1 MTTDELDKLIAHH
14 EFQKTMW
21 GQSPIAAE
29 HCKWEADLRAMKQVF
44 GTLRNLQEAAVGV
57 LVLRDVP
64 VGRDARDVTFE
75 QLEDAANAAKGMLA
89 KAEENKS

>member
-21 GQSPIAAE
+21 GQSSIAAE

-44 GTLRNLQEAAVGV
+44 GTLRDLQQAALGV
-57 LVLRDVP
+57 LVLRDVG
-64 VGRDARDVTFE
+64 VSRVLVAFE
-75 QLEDAANAAKGMLA
+75 QLEDAANAAKGMIA
-89 KAEENKS
+89 TAEKGES